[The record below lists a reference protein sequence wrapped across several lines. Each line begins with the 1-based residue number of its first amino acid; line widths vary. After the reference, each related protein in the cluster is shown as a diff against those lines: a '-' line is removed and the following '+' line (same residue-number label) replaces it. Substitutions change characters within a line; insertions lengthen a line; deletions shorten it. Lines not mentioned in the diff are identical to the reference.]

1 MFTSIGVTLNQTVSY
16 NYPIS
21 FTTCW
26 NAVCSTN
33 VLGLLSRVKSESTSG
48 IIDIAKIGGSGTE
61 TNVSL
66 IIIGY

>member
-1 MFTSIGVTLNQTVSY
+1 MDIAVTQTISY
-16 NYPIS
+16 IYPIS

-26 NAVCSTN
+26 NAVCSTAT
-33 VLGLLSRVKSESTSG
+33 LGLMSRIQARSTSG

-61 TNVSL
+61 TLVSI

>member
-1 MFTSIGVTLNQTVSY
+1 MDIALTQTISY
-16 NYPIS
+16 IYPIS

-26 NAVCSTN
+26 NAVCSTAT
-33 VLGLLSRVKSESTSG
+33 LGLMSRIQARSTSG
-48 IIDIAKIGGSGTE
+48 SVAITKLNGDGTS